1 MHAALERRC
10 AVLAL
15 DQNQPTKVAKRFG
28 MAPAY
33 SGIREFVIDDG
44 HLSQCESLASM
55 NFTITCIFKDN
66 YIAFWLR
73 LHIFEPAVFH
83 VILIVAGPR
92 SVSHLPWSLAIR
104 PIFTH
109 ERRGRTMYCKTIPML
124 ASGTFSL
131 SAVSI
136 VALVLSAG
144 AVLAPATAR
153 GQLFIATGST
163 IGEYNLDGTTVNP
176 SLVSGLNFLRTIAV
190 SGNDIFVANLG
201 LGTIGEYT
209 ASGATVNAA
218 LISGLNNPEG
228 IAVEGNNL
236 FVANEGN
243 GTVGKYTTSGAVENA
258 TLISGLPDASAI
270 AVDGNNLFVPDQV
283 FYQTDIGEY
292 TTAGELENASFI
304 RNVGNPW
311 AIVASGGDVYVSDS
325 TGGYVVGIGGVV
337 VSGLSYP
344 AGLAIDGNDLFVAS
358 EGTGTIGEYN
368 TSGATVNGSLVS
380 GLQDY
385 PTGIAVLVPE
395 PATESSLLITG
406 AGVLMRRRRAQLALL
421 RRLL

>member
-1 MHAALERRC
+1 
-10 AVLAL
+10 
-15 DQNQPTKVAKRFG
+15 
-28 MAPAY
+28 
-33 SGIREFVIDDG
+33 
-44 HLSQCESLASM
+44 
-55 NFTITCIFKDN
+55 
-66 YIAFWLR
+66 
-73 LHIFEPAVFH
+73 
-83 VILIVAGPR
+83 
-92 SVSHLPWSLAIR
+92 
-104 PIFTH
+104 
-109 ERRGRTMYCKTIPML
+109 
-124 ASGTFSL
+124 
-131 SAVSI
+131 
-136 VALVLSAG
+136 
-144 AVLAPATAR
+144 
-153 GQLFIATGST
+153 
-163 IGEYNLDGTTVNP
+163 
-176 SLVSGLNFLRTIAV
+176 LNFLRTIAV

-325 TGGYVVGIGGVV
+325 TGGYDVGIGGVV